1 MTNLLKFA
9 SITKKITL
17 ALLGLFL
24 MIFLLMHL
32 GINLCMLRDDGGAW
46 FSAAA
51 HFMGTN
57 YIVKIIEV
65 ILFAVILLHI
75 LLGVFIQIQN
85 WTARPIGYK
94 VPSRSKTSTGSKFM
108 IYTGCLILAFLA
120 LHFVNFY
127 FVKLGVVEGQYMV
140 KMEDLQHADQAVLQQ
155 NQEALVALFQ
165 NTDKATAQAQPF
177 KEVASGL
184 TKEQIHTVLGAN
196 FTEYEPDFYTMSR
209 KLFQQ
214 PIYYIIYL
222 VLFVFLAFHLFHA
235 FTSAF
240 QTLGLRNPKYT
251 PAIQVIAGVYTIVVF
266 VGFSIIPLW
275 FLFFYN

>member
-85 WTARPIGYK
+85 WMARP
-94 VPSRSKTSTGSKFM
+94 
-108 IYTGCLILAFLA
+108 
-120 LHFVNFY
+120 
-127 FVKLGVVEGQYMV
+127 
-140 KMEDLQHADQAVLQQ
+140 
-155 NQEALVALFQ
+155 
-165 NTDKATAQAQPF
+165 
-177 KEVASGL
+177 
-184 TKEQIHTVLGAN
+184 
-196 FTEYEPDFYTMSR
+196 
-209 KLFQQ
+209 
-214 PIYYIIYL
+214 
-222 VLFVFLAFHLFHA
+222 
-235 FTSAF
+235 
-240 QTLGLRNPKYT
+240 
-251 PAIQVIAGVYTIVVF
+251 
-266 VGFSIIPLW
+266 
-275 FLFFYN
+275 